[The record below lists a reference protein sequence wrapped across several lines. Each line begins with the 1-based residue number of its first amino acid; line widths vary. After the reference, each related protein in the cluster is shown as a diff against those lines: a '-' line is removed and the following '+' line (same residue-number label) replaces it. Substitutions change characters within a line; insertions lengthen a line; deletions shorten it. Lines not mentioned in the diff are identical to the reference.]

1 MLTRTVL
8 ASAIDCRGTSGHAT
22 GDEETTNEFLDY
34 CVATGNP
41 TAGGANM
48 HATQKDER
56 EVGEGLPNPLLNPM
70 INPLLGKNLGRWAN
84 VYYTT
89 PAEKREQAVLELL
102 RELES
107 ARKPQREDKASVA
120 TEKQNI
126 VQTESQKEALICPAC
141 LHGIVAHQHFCDLYG
156 VELKTGKNSDP
167 AQQVTAP
174 APQPS
179 PPTIERRVEDW
190 QGRSEK
196 DLVESGTAHDKSQ
209 SWKYV
214 AFVIITFTAIGFYW
228 LWQIHSQTAEPQSA
242 HRIDRDNPAI
252 SKPVTTQLQSNA
264 ASGERK
270 TVMRASAQLASDLSK
285 RSKPSAG
292 KPFGCREDH
301 LGNCSVAEVYNR
313 TMMLSNT
320 IDAVFIDY
328 NRRVTQ
334 LRMDA
339 KAHENDSA
347 KQRQERLR
355 QGNYSA
361 QLWEDLRL
369 RSYLSNQKNDAL
381 RYRTELLRRCGGRR
395 SQNSKLL
402 GAYKNPR
409 LCLEMHFVAED
420 LRRLAAKLQ
429 RSEIPPPVLPPS

>member
-1 MLTRTVL
+1 
-8 ASAIDCRGTSGHAT
+8 
-22 GDEETTNEFLDY
+22 
-34 CVATGNP
+34 
-41 TAGGANM
+41 M
-48 HATQKDER
+48 HATQKNEH

-89 PAEKREQAVLELL
+89 PVEKREQAVLDLL

-107 ARKPQREDKASVA
+107 ARKPQREDTA
-120 TEKQNI
+120 
-126 VQTESQKEALICPAC
+126 
-141 LHGIVAHQHFCDLYG
+141 AHQDFCDLYG
-156 VELKTGKNSDP
+156 VELKTGKNSNP

-174 APQPS
+174 APQLP
-179 PPTIERRVEDW
+179 PPTIERRVEDCQW
-190 QGRSEK
+190 PSEK

-228 LWQIHSQTAEPQSA
+228 LWQIHSQTVEPQSA
-242 HRIDRDNPAI
+242 HRIDRDNLAI
-252 SKPVTTQLQSNA
+252 SKPVTTQLQFDA
-264 ASGERK
+264 ASGERE
-270 TVMRASAQLASDLSK
+270 TVTRASSQSASDSSK
-285 RSKPSAG
+285 RPKPAAG
-292 KPFGCREDH
+292 KPFGCRQDH
-301 LGNCSVAEVYNR
+301 LGNCSVAEVYNK
-313 TMMLSNT
+313 TMILANT
-320 IDAVFIDY
+320 IDAAFIDY

-334 LRMDA
+334 LRMDV

-347 KQRQERLR
+347 KQKQERLK